1 MLFSFL
7 KLLLGLAELGKV
19 QGSNLLSL
27 LNLLLVSLD
36 LLLELARH
44 IRHSVLVLLVF
55 ILSELKLLNLAFSS
69 LGSLHV
75 LRSANLDRSQFRLE
89 LTNSVLKLSHGS
101 LATSHGS
108 SFSISKSSLKIS
120 KGSLEGALGSSL
132 AVGMIL
138 FSSKFISKTSS
149 INHGLLGLL
158 LRVLSSHEHG
168 INLSLESMD
177 LSLKSSLGSHI
188 SRVDS
193 LHFIGSH
200 SRVRDFHIKLA
211 LDSFSRVK
219 ESTALLNFSGQ
230 SSSLTLSNSSL
241 LINLLALARLIFI
254 SLDGFSQLILVTLDC
269 LQALSICLVGMIQTN
284 FKLIDI
290 SFKFLLDAKSLSF
303 SPLFSL
309 KRSSQGFHCTLV
321 VLARI
326 IKLFFLLSNSSINFL
341 ANLAKFKLS
350 SKDLVFLLFKSTL
363 SLFKSS
369 LKLFLLL
376 LKPSALFVQVMDR
389 ASTISKL
396 VKEILDFIS
405 KILVFSLDN
414 VKLFNS
420 LILGSS
426 QTEKL

>member
-27 LNLLLVSLD
+27 LNLLLISLD
-36 LLLELARH
+36 LLLELASH

-55 ILSELKLLNLAFSS
+55 ILSELKLLNLALSS

-75 LRSANLDRSQFRLE
+75 LRSANLDRAQFRLK

-211 LDSFSRVK
+211 LGSFSRVK
-219 ESTALLNFSGQ
+219 ESTAFLNFSRE
-230 SSSLTLSNSSL
+230 SSSLTLSNTSL
-241 LINLLALARLIFI
+241 FINLLALARLIFI
-254 SLDGFSQLILVTLDC
+254 GLDGFSQLIPV
-269 LQALSICLVGMIQTN
+269 
-284 FKLIDI
+284 
-290 SFKFLLDAKSLSF
+290 
-303 SPLFSL
+303 
-309 KRSSQGFHCTLV
+309 
-321 VLARI
+321 
-326 IKLFFLLSNSSINFL
+326 
-341 ANLAKFKLS
+341 
-350 SKDLVFLLFKSTL
+350 
-363 SLFKSS
+363 
-369 LKLFLLL
+369 
-376 LKPSALFVQVMDR
+376 
-389 ASTISKL
+389 
-396 VKEILDFIS
+396 
-405 KILVFSLDN
+405 SLD
-414 VKLFNS
+414 
-420 LILGSS
+420 
-426 QTEKL
+426 

>member
-158 LRVLSSHEHG
+158 LRVL
-168 INLSLESMD
+168 
-177 LSLKSSLGSHI
+177 
-188 SRVDS
+188 
-193 LHFIGSH
+193 GSH

-211 LDSFSRVK
+211 LGSFSRVK

-321 VLARI
+321 VLASI
-326 IKLFFLLSNSSINFL
+326 IELFFLLSNSSINFL

-350 SKDLVFLLFKSTL
+350 SKDLVFLLLKSTL

-369 LKLFLLL
+369 LKLFLPL
-376 LKPSALFVQVMDR
+376 LKPSALFVQVMDG

-396 VKEILDFIS
+396 VKEILDFIG
-405 KILVFSLDN
+405 KILVFPLDN